1 MITTILLTICDI
13 DEGND
18 KFHATPLVRNISD
31 REVQTCEYKQLAN
44 TNSWLG
50 GAALVLLGSGGGGV
64 GAGTGGGL
72 G

>member
-1 MITTILLTICDI
+1 MTVHWNEKEIMQHRWLET
-13 DEGND
+13 
-18 KFHATPLVRNISD
+18 S
-31 REVQTCEYKQLAN
+31 QTGKCRRAN
-44 TNSWLG
+44 ANSWLG

>member
-1 MITTILLTICDI
+1 MKETTSFMQHRWLET
-13 DEGND
+13 
-18 KFHATPLVRNISD
+18 S
-31 REVQTCEYKQLAN
+31 QTGKCRRAN
-44 TNSWLG
+44 ANSWLG